1 MCFKKKIILQFV
13 LILFFLIPGICADSL
28 LTNDTSFMSY
38 NNDRCSFL
46 SLNTADSKVLSAA
59 DNSENIDNIVYKSF
73 SLCMTDT
80 FVFSESFQINQLI
93 NRFQSQSKGFKFS
106 IFIIPVFM
114 LLGYSLL
121 SSEYLYI
128 IIKFIKEQVIIY
140 IHKSDGKKKIY
151 TFSKFFTLLKI
162 SKKFLYYK
170 IQC

>member
-1 MCFKKKIILQFV
+1 MCFKKKVILQFV

-80 FVFSESFQINQLI
+80 FVFSESFQINQFI

-140 IHKSDGKKKIY
+140 IHKSDGKKKFIH
-151 TFSKFFTLLKI
+151 SLNSSL
-162 SKKFLYYK
+162 
-170 IQC
+170 C